1 MKVVT
6 AVSLENSLA
15 PPVGN
20 NMVFGAGEF
29 NPGTREGR
37 RLLAHELT
45 HVVQQSGT
53 DANVVRR
60 SNGFDDD
67 EPTLV
72 EGSSSRGQ
80 PRGHV
85 ERGGENDPGNIAS
98 GEIDKRN
105 REGRH
110 RAEVGAEHRVEAEAR
125 HRSLQERP
133 ASAGGQ

>member
-29 NPGTREGR
+29 NPGTREGQ

-85 ERGGENDPGNIAS
+85 ERGGENAP
-98 GEIDKRN
+98 ET
-105 REGRH
+105 
-110 RAEVGAEHRVEAEAR
+110 
-125 HRSLQERP
+125 
-133 ASAGGQ
+133 